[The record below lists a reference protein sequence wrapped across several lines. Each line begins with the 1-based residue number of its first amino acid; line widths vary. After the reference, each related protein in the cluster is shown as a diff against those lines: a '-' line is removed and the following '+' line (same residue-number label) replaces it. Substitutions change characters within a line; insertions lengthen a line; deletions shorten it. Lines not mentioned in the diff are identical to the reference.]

1 MIITFDFSIASMISD
16 NDIVKL
22 ILGFK
27 IKHLRLKKGIS
38 YQALSEQTGLSV
50 SYLNDIEKGKK
61 YPKPDKIRALAT
73 AFKMD
78 YDDLISTKADK
89 KLLPVIELLNS
100 GFFKYF
106 PTEEFGF
113 NLEKIIDVFSNAPDR
128 ISAFISTV
136 LKMVR
141 SYQIEKEHFY
151 RVALRSYQDMHDNY
165 FEDLETSAKA
175 FRTEAKLAT
184 VPSVDSLAGILQAKF
199 AIELDLHTLAKH
211 NKFKMFRSY
220 YSADKNTL
228 YLHEQLDDEQKRF
241 ILAKE
246 IGFQYLNLTE
256 RSYET
261 NLNKEASFEKL
272 LSNFKASYFG
282 AAVLMDADDFVKEI
296 EKIAISTKWKPELIQ
311 SLISRYQVTPETL
324 LQRMTNILPQHFGI
338 DNLFFIR
345 LDGREGLIDYQI
357 TKELHL
363 SGLHQP
369 YQNQLSEHLCH
380 RWVSISSIKN
390 LQTQKRPFYIDAQ
403 ISEYWETDNAYFCIS
418 IAQPS
423 RFDNQNG
430 SSVTIGLSM
439 NESLRGAF
447 NFIKDTNLRKRTV
460 HTTCERCSI
469 SDCEHRVAPPV
480 IIDQKNL
487 ENDLERE
494 LKKL

>member
-1 MIITFDFSIASMISD
+1 MISD

-38 YQALSEQTGLSV
+38 YQALSAQTGLSV

-61 YPKPDKIRALAT
+61 YPKPDKINALAS
-73 AFKMD
+73 AFEID

-106 PTEEFGF
+106 PSEEFGF
-113 NLEKIIDVFSNAPDR
+113 NIEKIIDVFSNAPDR
-128 ISAFISTV
+128 ISAFISTI

-165 FEDLETSAKA
+165 FEDIEESAREFIEENNLSTPSNSYTLK
-175 FRTEAKLAT
+175 EALK
-184 VPSVDSLAGILQAKF
+184 SLFHIT
-199 AIELDLHTLAKH
+199 INDERLAKDPFL
-211 NKFKMFRSY
+211 KQVRSY
-220 YSADKNTL
+220 YSKESKTL
-228 YLHEQLDDEQKRF
+228 YLNSNLSEEQIRF
-241 ILAKE
+241 MIAKE
-246 IGFQYLNLTE
+246 LGYQKMVLNE
-256 RSYET
+256 RSFET

-272 LSNFKASYFG
+272 LNNFKASYF
-282 AAVLMDADDFVKEI
+282 ASALLLPSHEFVKDI
-296 EKIAISTKWKPELIQ
+296 QSFALATKWSPELIGN
-311 SLISRYQVTPETL
+311 LLTKYHVTPETL
-324 LQRMTNILPQHFGI
+324 LQRLTNVLPKYFGV

-345 LDGREGLIDYQI
+345 LDARGGMIDYQI

-363 SGLHQP
+363 SGLHNP

-390 LQTQKRPFYIDAQ
+390 LQGNDKSFLVDAQ
-403 ISEYWETDNAYFCIS
+403 ISEYWQTDKAYFVIS
-418 IAQPS
+418 IAQQS
-423 RFDNQNG
+423 RFDNKNG
-430 SSVTIGLSM
+430 SSVSIGLSM
-439 NESLRGAF
+439 NEKLKGAF
-447 NFIKDTNLRKRTV
+447 NFIKDSDLKKKVV
-460 HTTCERCSI
+460 HTTCETCAI

-480 IIDQKNL
+480 YL
-487 ENDLERE
+487 EKREMEKAMEME